1 MDAEYTASNCAS
13 YDLRSAHLDSEN
25 IPLPKGVD
33 VTSFD
38 FQIYWQPHCG
48 AFTWAGVADL
58 GGTKSL
64 MNMPD
69 FSTVDGSAAVLAHE
83 LGHNFGARH
92 ASCIAD
98 ENRGAVAWCDS
109 DVTMTKTSGDCKDVG
124 AAWTE
129 YCSPHSIM
137 GESSDGSTDWLTR

>member
-1 MDAEYTASNCAS
+1 MN
-13 YDLRSAHLDSEN
+13 
-25 IPLPKGVD
+25 G
-33 VTSFD
+33 
-38 FQIYWQPHCG
+38 G
-48 AFTWAGVADL
+48 
-58 GGTKSL
+58 GGTVGA
-64 MNMPD
+64 
-69 FSTVDGSAAVLAHE
+69 VDGDAVVLAHE

-137 GESSDGSTDWLTR
+137 GASSDGSTDWLTR